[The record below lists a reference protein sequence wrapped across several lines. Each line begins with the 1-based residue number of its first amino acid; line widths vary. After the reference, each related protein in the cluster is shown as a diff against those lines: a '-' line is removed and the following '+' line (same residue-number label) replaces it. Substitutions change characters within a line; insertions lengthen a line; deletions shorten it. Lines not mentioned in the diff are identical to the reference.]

1 MKKSIYNDLCLEHN
15 SALHIKDFLHGL
27 SICLKFPGIQLQCK
41 WKENWILF
49 CSELSQELFTIFEDQ
64 VADSNAAHGKGV
76 TNAMPWKGLYL

>member
-1 MKKSIYNDLCLEHN
+1 MEKK
-15 SALHIKDFLHGL
+15 K
-27 SICLKFPGIQLQCK
+27 
-41 WKENWILF
+41 NWILF